1 LCCVSIL
8 QPTSPS
14 HCELSI
20 INYLFLIRVGLIKMA
35 DETTV
40 TVVDEIEQE
49 AMEVSEETANT
60 EAKKKEEEE
69 DIDEEIDAET
79 AERLSTDPRVHLIA
93 GPLMFR
99 DLCNLKELRTIIRQA
114 DHFEVRFF
122 RTGKRPLSSIEDK
135 DKDQQPPADKRDLK
149 KPKKGYARFTFSSP
163 SMAFWVLDSLR
174 GMQIPRIRSV
184 SLNAWMVNKETAHD
198 ILHQSE
204 DKISVLKKK
213 LVESQEIDVSHRAL
227 YFGNLSKTI
236 TEEKLKEFVPEAKEI
251 HLPMFRGNSRGYAFI
266 EFESTEVAE
275 ECLKSYKG
283 KKFDTNVIVL
293 RKIGSGK
300 AAHLLLSA
308 EAAGAMRGG
317 RMRGGGR
324 GGQRSPVRGARR
336 YQGPIWDTW
345 GRDDRRRP
353 RFPAE
358 RDYFSKR
365 ERDFGRREDFRRER
379 VDPWERDFRRDFR
392 DRMAGYGDMRYP
404 MRDEF
409 MGRGYDRG
417 YGDGW
422 MSGGAFSR
430 PY

>member
-1 LCCVSIL
+1 
-8 QPTSPS
+8 
-14 HCELSI
+14 
-20 INYLFLIRVGLIKMA
+20 MA
-35 DETTV
+35 DDSTL
-40 TVVDEIEQE
+40 TVVDEINQE
-49 AMEVSEETANT
+49 AMDVGEENGTA
-60 EAKKKEEEE
+60 EAKKKEEDE

-79 AERLSTDPRVHLIA
+79 AERLEVDPRVHLIA

-122 RTGKRPLSSIEDK
+122 RTGKKVVSTEAKEQS
-135 DKDQQPPADKRDLK
+135 PADKRDPK

-184 SLNAWMVNKETAHD
+184 SLNAWMVNKSTAHD
-198 ILHQSE
+198 VLHQSE
-204 DKISVLKKK
+204 DKITLVNKK
-213 LVESQEIDVSHRAL
+213 LTESQETDVSHRAL
-227 YFGNLSKTI
+227 YFGNLPKTI

-266 EFESTEVAE
+266 EFESKEVAE
-275 ECLKSYKG
+275 ECLKTYKG
-283 KKFDTNVIVL
+283 KKLDTNIVAL

-317 RMRGGGR
+317 RMRGGMR
-324 GGQRSPVRGARR
+324 GRSPPMRGARR

-345 GRDDRRRP
+345 GRDDRRR
-353 RFPAE
+353 RGFPGE

-365 ERDFGRREDFRRER
+365 ERDFPPRRDDFRRER
-379 VDPWERDFRRDFR
+379 VDPWERDFRRDYR
-392 DRMAGYGDMRYP
+392 DRMGGYGDMRFG